1 MSLHFMDEGPTLIV
15 MTSFKLDYLLTGPNS
30 KCSPHCEF
38 WLQHKNLG
46 VETYL
51 YGIVYVFLTKLFAFF
66 IFLQVIFLP
75 LKSQTPSSFSLTQD
89 GI

>member
-46 VETYL
+46 VDTYL
-51 YGIVYVFLTKLFAFF
+51 CGIVCFFNQIICFLHISASYLSPFE
-66 IFLQVIFLP
+66 VSDP
-75 LKSQTPSSFSLTQD
+75 
-89 GI
+89 